1 MEEPSA
7 DVLAAISSGNPDIIS
22 VEAIRLDH

>member
-7 DVLAAISSGNPDIIS
+7 DVLAGIKSGNPDIIS
-22 VEAIRLDH
+22 VEAISLGH